1 MTDLTT
7 KKYWSGLKRK
17 SPSEEKKTSDFW
29 FREILDE
36 NLVKTKGVALEIGCV
51 PGNFLAY
58 ICKNFGYFPEGI
70 DFDEKTLEITPQ
82 TLKNRGLDNFKIY
95 QEDFN
100 KWQPEK
106 KYDLVCSFGF
116 VEHFDNAKEIIQK
129 HIDLVKDGGKII
141 IEVPNFG
148 GFNGF
153 LHRLVD
159 KPSLDQHNTKIMNL
173 DFFEKIAEE
182 NNLKINFLGYY
193 GSWNFQ
199 WGYGRRET
207 ANLFQKGI
215 YAILKIISKLTVHI
229 KMRNKLSNY
238 IVFIAEKR

>member
-7 KKYWSGLKRK
+7 KEYWSGLKRK
-17 SPSEEKKTSDFW
+17 VPSTEKKTSVFE
-29 FREILDE
+29 FREIFNE
-36 NLVKTKGVALEIGCV
+36 CLVPSKGIALEVGCV
-51 PGNFLAY
+51 PGTFLAY

-70 DFDEKTLEITPQ
+70 DFDEKTLEITSQ
-82 TLKNRGLDNFKIY
+82 TLKNSGLNNYNLYK
-95 QEDFN
+95 EDFN

-116 VEHFDNAKEIIQK
+116 VEHFDNAKEIIQR
-129 HIDLVKDGGKII
+129 HIDLTKKGGKII
-141 IEVPNFG
+141 IEIPNFV

-159 KPSLDQHNTKIMNL
+159 KPNLDQHNTNIMNL
-173 DFFEKIAEE
+173 DFFERIAEE
-182 NNLKINFLGYY
+182 NNLKINYLGYY

-215 YAILKIISKLTVHI
+215 YAILKIISKLTI
-229 KMRNKLSNY
+229 YIPMRNKLSNC
-238 IVFIAEKR
+238 IVFIAEKK